1 MVATLIVILII
12 TLLAIFI
19 LPFFRALMKDRE
31 ELHSNPLEKKFQ
43 ILVARLN
50 DTMMGG
56 YGEITTFKDDPR
68 MLNMLDENM
77 PNMMITF
84 YYSTGHLTI
93 RLGYKHYNVE
103 LIKEM
108 KFYNMRDADSFRQQ
122 DVANHFYE
130 EAKIAIDAHR
140 EKVNAQMG
148 FKDNTGNYSFKNT
161 PAPENSNNPIDII
174 RSMYNEYTHEQKL
187 ALANAARII
196 FTADGSSDN
205 EFLKH
210 GQCSSVLLSL
220 QVNFSEVKSFDL
232 SKGKTGTI
240 NALRNVTADM
250 ITMAMTI
257 LPFVFNKNNEPVPAR
272 ENMFYTIFES
282 LGYSPADV
290 NEQISKAIM
299 LTQQFG
305 VPRR

>member
-1 MVATLIVILII
+1 
-12 TLLAIFI
+12 
-19 LPFFRALMKDRE
+19 
-31 ELHSNPLEKKFQ
+31 
-43 ILVARLN
+43 
-50 DTMMGG
+50 
-56 YGEITTFKDDPR
+56 
-68 MLNMLDENM
+68 
-77 PNMMITF
+77 
-84 YYSTGHLTI
+84 
-93 RLGYKHYNVE
+93 
-103 LIKEM
+103 
-108 KFYNMRDADSFRQQ
+108 
-122 DVANHFYE
+122 
-130 EAKIAIDAHR
+130 
-140 EKVNAQMG
+140 MG

-205 EFLKH
+205 DFLKH

-257 LPFVFNKNNEPVPAR
+257 LPFVFNKKDSVVSFDKSPTYFRLKHP
-272 ENMFYTIFES
+272 S
-282 LGYSPADV
+282 LVIGMLSNDFTV
-290 NEQISKAIM
+290 SFSGKIM
-299 LTQQFG
+299 
-305 VPRR
+305 RSI